1 MKRKHIV
8 VSVLVALPILLAG
21 LALPFVP
28 FNQKVE
34 AAASW
39 EAGRIIDDAVFYD
52 GDSMSVSQIQAFLNA
67 KVPTCDTNGA
77 QSKSYN
83 YNSST
88 GRVGD
93 SRDAW
98 VTTTRATYGIRLEA
112 WYKKQGLSPRG
123 SKTPFTCLKDFKQTT
138 VNKAADGLC
147 DGHTAGSNKSAARI
161 IYEVARSCDVS
172 PKILLVLLQKEQ
184 SLVTDDWPWDIQ
196 YDKAA
201 GFFCPDNTAK
211 PGWCD
216 PAYAGFFRQV
226 YGAARQF
233 KLYRAYPTNY
243 NHIPGVVNSIRYN
256 PNPSCGSSNVLIRNQ
271 ATAGLYNYT
280 PYQPN
285 AGSRAHKLSGGRF
298 YSTSHPDCGAYGNL
312 NFWVLFRDWFGSPI
326 GPENYAVY
334 ASHSGSPSLQPG
346 QSVQA
351 YITYEN
357 RGRTTW
363 YDNYA
368 VTNGL
373 APAGTQPTRLA
384 TTNPNNRNSHFGS
397 TWGGAQN
404 RAAGLFDTVY
414 KMDGSAYSSNP
425 HVVKPGESVKFVF
438 TLSVPAGYTAGTYK
452 EYFTPVT
459 EGKGVIQGSTV
470 FIPVTVQKIYTT
482 TFKGQSAY
490 PTIKP
495 GDASEGY
502 IQYQNT
508 GNTPWYDN
516 YAVSKGWAP
525 SGVQA
530 TRLGTANS
538 NNRTSAFGS
547 TWGGAQNRAAGT
559 FARVYRSNGTT
570 LAGNQH
576 VAQPGEI
583 VRFNFTLSAPD
594 SYTANTYREHF
605 APVVEAVGYIPVTTF
620 LDVTVPTAATAKPT
634 DSSYMRPSSPL
645 HPKQYTVSF
654 RNTGNTTWNKAS
666 TTLKVVSGNAGPLAD
681 ATWLDSQTPARLTEN
696 TVAPGAAGTFT
707 FDTETPFRGGTY
719 AVRVSPDISGST
731 IGLQQPDVGVRVP
744 TPKYKATYA
753 GMSKYPA
760 LKQGQSTEVYFLMRN
775 TGNTPWHDSQSKESG
790 VPPVVLATAER
801 TNRLSRFRSAFDR
814 SNRPVVLFDAVYESN
829 KSTLAS
835 DQHVVWPGQ
844 VAKMSFRMTVPETTA
859 PGTYREW
866 FQPIA
871 EGFDQWQMGGKGFI
885 DVKVLAAKPRAAF
898 VSQSGYPVLSP
909 GQSTQ
914 VFFTFRNTGNTTWY
928 DNHAITNGMAPPYA
942 KPVRLAT
949 AERVNR
955 TSAFGS
961 TWGGAQNRAT
971 GVFQTVY
978 QSNGSAYSSNPHKV
992 LPGESAKFAFT
1003 VSVPSGKAHGTYRE
1017 WFRPVVDGSR
1027 LWDLHE
1033 RAFLNVIV
1041 Q

>member
-21 LALPFVP
+21 FAAFAL

-34 AAASW
+34 AATSW

-67 KVPTCDTNGA
+67 KVPTCDTNGT
-77 QSKSYN
+77 QSKSYY
-83 YNSST
+83 YNSSN

-93 SRDAW
+93 SRDTW

-172 PKILLVLLQKEQ
+172 PKVLLVLLQKEQ

-243 NHIPGVVNSIRYN
+243 NHIPGVVNSIRFN

-285 AGSRAHKLSGGRF
+285 AGSRAHKLNGGRL
-298 YSTSHPDCGAYGNL
+298 YSSGYPDCGAYGNL

-334 ASHSGSPSLQPG
+334 VNHSGSPSLQPG
-346 QSVQA
+346 QSVSA
-351 YITYEN
+351 YVTYEN

-368 VTNGL
+368 IANGL
-373 APAGTQPTRLA
+373 APAGAQPTRLA
-384 TTNPNNRNSHFGS
+384 TTNSNNRSSAFGS

-404 RAAGLFDTVY
+404 RATGVFDTVH
-414 KMDGSAYSSNP
+414 KIDGSTYSSNP
-425 HVVKPGESVKFVF
+425 HVVKPGESVKFAF

-452 EYFTPVT
+452 EYFSPVT

-470 FIPVTVQKIYTT
+470 FIAVTVQKVYTT
-482 TFKGQSAY
+482 SFKGQSAY

-495 GDASEGY
+495 GDSSTAY
-502 IQYQNT
+502 LQYQNT

-516 YAVSKGWAP
+516 YAISKGWAP
-525 SGVQA
+525 AGTQS
-530 TRLGTANS
+530 TRLGTANV
-538 NNRTSAFGS
+538 NNRTSVFGS
-547 TWGGAQNRAAGT
+547 TWGGAQNRATGV

-570 LAGNQH
+570 LASNQH

-583 VRFNFTLSAPD
+583 VRFDFTLTAPENH
-594 SYTANTYREHF
+594 TAETYREQF
-605 APVVEAVGYIPVTTF
+605 APVVESVGYIPVTTF
-620 LDVTVPTAATAKPT
+620 LDVTVPTAATAKPAV
-634 DSSYMRPSSPL
+634 SSYVVSSGPL
-645 HPKQYTVSF
+645 HTKQYTVSF

-666 TTLKVVSGNAGPLAD
+666 TTLKAVSGSVSALATN
-681 ATWLDSQTPARLTEN
+681 TWLDSQTPARLTEN
-696 TVAPGAAGTFT
+696 TVAPGDTGTFT
-707 FDTETPFRGGTY
+707 MSLLAPFKGGNF
-719 AVRVSPDISGST
+719 AVQVSPNVSSIDA
-731 IGLQQPDVGVRVP
+731 GLQRPSVGFRVP
-744 TPKYKATYA
+744 APKYHATYA
-753 GMSKYPA
+753 GMSRYPT
-760 LKQGQSTEVYFLMRN
+760 LKQGQSTQVYFLMKN
-775 TGNTPWHDSQSKESG
+775 TGNTPWHDAQSRANG
-790 VPPVVLATAER
+790 VPPVALATSKSI
-801 TNRLSRFRSAFDR
+801 NRLSKFRSKFDR
-814 SNRPVVLFDAVYESN
+814 SNRPVVTFDAVYQSD
-829 KSTLAS
+829 KQTLTG

-844 VAKMSFRMTVPETTA
+844 VAKMAFTISVPETLT
-859 PGTYREW
+859 PGTYKEW
-866 FQPIA
+866 FQPVA
-871 EGFDQWQMGGKGFI
+871 EGFSQWQMGGQGFI
-885 DVKVLAAKPRAAF
+885 NIKVVKAAPKAAF
-898 VSQSGYPVLSP
+898 VTQSGYPFLSP
-909 GQSTQ
+909 GQSGSA
-914 VFFTFRNTGNTTWY
+914 FITFKNTGNTTWY
-928 DNHAITNGMAPPYA
+928 DDHAIANGLAPPYA
-942 KPVRLAT
+942 KPTRLAT
-949 AERVNR
+949 AEPVNR
-955 TSAFGS
+955 TSAFGD
-961 TWGGAQNRAT
+961 TWGGSQNRAT
-971 GVFQTVY
+971 GVFDTVY
-978 QSNGSAYSSNPHKV
+978 QSNGGAYSSNPHRV
-992 LPGESAKFAFT
+992 LPGESVKFAFT
-1003 VSVPSGKAHGTYRE
+1003 ISVPPGKAPGTYRE
-1017 WFRPVVDGSR
+1017 WFRPVIEGSKF
-1027 LWDLHE
+1027 WDLHE
-1033 RAFLNVIV
+1033 RAFLKVIV